1 MLNNYQLIRQKKR
14 KHRAAKVALTLLS
27 ALSLLVHIG
36 CGQSSKVDAR
46 PNGVAVYDTSRIVS
60 INGAVTEVVYAL
72 NSGSKVVGVDTSSV
86 YPEEVTKLPKIGY
99 QRRVSAE
106 GILSLRPS
114 LVIATTEAGPPEA
127 IAQLQNTGVSVLVV
141 TEKPTVEG
149 ARERIRSIAQALQ
162 ADEVGQ
168 ELLRALDADL
178 ERVRAKLQNVAS
190 KPKVL
195 FIYARGQGTLLISGA
210 GTSADEMIKL
220 AGGVNA
226 VTGYQ
231 GFRPLTAEA
240 VVAAAPDIVLL
251 PERGLQSIG
260 GAENLLALPGLRQT
274 PAGKN
279 RLVIAMDDLYL
290 LGFGP
295 RTGRAVEDLA
305 LLLHPELRRQ

>member
-14 KHRAAKVALTLLS
+14 KHRAAKVALLS

-46 PNGVAVYDTSRIVS
+46 PDVVAVYDTSRIVS

-127 IAQLQNTGVSVLVV
+127 IAQLQNAGVSVLVV

-149 ARERIRSIAQALQ
+149 ARERIRSIARALQ

-168 ELLRALDADL
+168 GLIRALDADL